1 MTDIPD
7 SMTAIEI
14 STPGGPEVLKPCQR
28 PVPVPGEGELLVR
41 VAASGVNRPDV
52 VQRMGLY
59 PAPPGA
65 SDLPGL
71 EISGTVVAVGPGAGA
86 EFLGQRVCAL
96 VAGGGYA
103 EYCLARADVC
113 WPVPDD
119 LSMEEAAAIPETL
132 MTVWHNVFERGYA
145 DEGETILVHGGT
157 SGIGSMAIKLGKLFG
172 LTVIVT
178 CGSDEKCASALD
190 LGADHAINYKDSDF
204 VEEVKRITDGAGV
217 HLVLDMVAGSYVPRN
232 MKCLRDDGRHV
243 TIAIQGG
250 AMAEV
255 PIVQVM
261 ARRLTLT
268 GSTLRPRSNAFK
280 ALLADEIYRNVWP
293 EILAGRLRPA
303 MAQSFPLVN
312 AAAAHALMESG
323 DFVGKIVLV
332 PEKKGPPKRA
342 FLYQLFI
349 KAQNLNPAAMPKRRG
364 SSVKM
369 LVNNP
374 DDWSVT
380 YKPVVALLSP
390 KFCTKART
398 NHLSSAPFNCTWALI
413 CE

>member
-28 PVPVPGEGELLVR
+28 AVPVPGEGELLVR

-71 EISGTVVAVGPGAGA
+71 EISGTVVAVGPGAGK

-119 LSMEEAAAIPETL
+119 LPMAEAAAIPETL

-178 CGSDEKCASALD
+178 CGSDDKCASALD

-217 HLVLDMVAGSYVPRN
+217 HLVLDMVAGPYVPRN

-255 PIVQVM
+255 PMVQVM

-293 EILAGRLRPA
+293 EILAGRLRPT
-303 MAQSFPLVN
+303 MAQSFPLAD
-312 AAAAHALMESG
+312 AASAHALMESG

-332 PEKKGPPKRA
+332 P
-342 FLYQLFI
+342 
-349 KAQNLNPAAMPKRRG
+349 
-364 SSVKM
+364 
-369 LVNNP
+369 
-374 DDWSVT
+374 
-380 YKPVVALLSP
+380 
-390 KFCTKART
+390 
-398 NHLSSAPFNCTWALI
+398 
-413 CE
+413 